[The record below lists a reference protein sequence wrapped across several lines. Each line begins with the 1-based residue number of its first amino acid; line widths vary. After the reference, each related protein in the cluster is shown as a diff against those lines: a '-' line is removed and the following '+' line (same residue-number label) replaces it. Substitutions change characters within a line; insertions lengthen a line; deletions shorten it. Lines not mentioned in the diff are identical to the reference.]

1 MPDKKPVMIMN
12 SFCADCILSKQLRYV
27 QEFDD
32 EVKKTAFIREML
44 ANVAATPSDMTMPV
58 VTAVAER
65 VYEKYYG
72 RNKYVESCRWE
83 FNKLILSLEREIDEE
98 IKKADDEL
106 LQAMKYCMAANYIDT
121 GTLANVDAGKLKELI
136 DEAAQRDIDKEQYEM
151 FLADLAKAKKLVYLH
166 DNSGEIVADKLLLRR
181 IHERFPDIEL
191 ISFVRG
197 MPTLN
202 DATIEDAEYVG
213 LTKEVRV
220 IPNGTDIPGTELEL
234 ITEEA
239 RKEFLDADV
248 IVSKGLGNFESVFR
262 RGFNVYYLFLCKCAW
277 FETLLGIPRLEGVFV
292 HEDSIKTVPGV
303 LERIGVTE

>member
-1 MPDKKPVMIMN
+1 MLEKKAVMTMN
-12 SFCADCILSKQLRYV
+12 SVCADCILSKQLRYV
-27 QEFDD
+27 KEFDD

-44 ANVAATPSDMTMPV
+44 ADVAATPTDMPMPA

-72 RNKYVESCRWE
+72 RNQYVESCRWE
-83 FNKLILSLEREIDEE
+83 FNKIMLALEDKIDAE

-106 LQAMKYCMAANYIDT
+106 LQAMRYCMAANYIDT
-121 GTLANVDAGKLKELI
+121 GTLANVDPDKLKELM
-136 DEAAQRDIDKEQYEM
+136 DEAAKRDIDAEQYEK
-151 FLADLAKAKKLVYLH
+151 FIADLSKAKKLVYLH

-239 RKEFLDADV
+239 RKEFLEADV
-248 IVSKGLGNFESVFR
+248 IVSKGLGNFESIFK
-262 RGFNVYYLFLCKCAW
+262 RGFNVYYLFLCKCEW
-277 FETLLGIPRLEGVFV
+277 FETLLGIPRMEGVFV
-292 HEDSIKTVPGV
+292 HEASIKTVPGM
-303 LERIGVTE
+303 LTRIGAEE